1 MKRFLRYL
9 RNALIAVLCLAII
22 AGTAFAV
29 ACFGDY
35 RKRVEAEP
43 VAEKVAALRQEE
55 GYVPI
60 GEISENFQNAIVAIE
75 DHRFYSHGGIDIISI
90 GRVLWKS
97 LWNGRIVGGASTITQ
112 QVCKNIYLS
121 QEQSL
126 SRKVT
131 EVFFAFKLE
140 RELSKEEILE
150 LYCNTS
156 YFGNGRTGIAAA
168 SAYYHTAPS
177 DLTVAQAAFLAAL
190 PQAPSYFADNPE
202 QMEGRWRAVLGAMV
216 AYGYLTE
223 GERDEIVAQGCPIP
237 EELR

>member
-1 MKRFLRYL
+1 M
-9 RNALIAVLCLAII
+9 
-22 AGTAFAV
+22 
-29 ACFGDY
+29 
-35 RKRVEAEP
+35 
-43 VAEKVAALRQEE
+43 
-55 GYVPI
+55 
-60 GEISENFQNAIVAIE
+60 
-75 DHRFYSHGGIDIISI
+75 
-90 GRVLWKS
+90 
-97 LWNGRIVGGASTITQ
+97 GGASTITQ

-140 RELSKEEILE
+140 HELSKEEILE

-156 YFGNGRTGIAAA
+156 YFGNGRTGIAEA
-168 SAYYHTAPS
+168 SAYYHTTPS
-177 DLTVAQAAFLAAL
+177 ELTVAQAAFLAAL

-237 EELR
+237 DELR